1 MSVLGPFQ
9 TDVRA
14 DGELAANCSFPALC
28 GVKETGAPNESCS
41 VIGVG
46 DASTGCLGDS
56 AVVPEG
62 LAVTLDEFCVDWHA
76 LTNSNNATP

>member
-1 MSVLGPFQ
+1 MLVFGPFQ
-9 TDVRA
+9 TGVRA
-14 DGELAANCSFPALC
+14 DGKLAASCSFPALL
-28 GVKETGAPNESCS
+28 GVNTIGAPNESCS
-41 VIGVG
+41 AIGVG